1 MTARDDDVH
10 AFPIMRPT
18 DPRIEYCDQGMT
30 LRQYAAIKLC
40 VPDSGLDWLDDMIR
54 QAQRDRFA
62 GQALA
67 VAGMGTISAVQHDRA
82 LWAYRLADA
91 MLAARKG
98 GAA

>member
-1 MTARDDDVH
+1 MNARDDGGP
-10 AFPIMRPT
+10 AFPIQGSYDT
-18 DPRIEYCDQGMT
+18 DYEHNGMS
-30 LRQYAAIKLC
+30 LRAYAAIKLC

-67 VAGMGTISAVQHDRA
+67 VAGMGTISAE
-82 LWAYRLADA
+82 WAYRLADA
-91 MLAARKG
+91 MIAARKG

>member
-1 MTARDDDVH
+1 MSNGDDGGQ
-10 AFPIMRPT
+10 AFPQYAGKAIPGGGVYYDIRG
-18 DPRIEYCDQGMT
+18 GMS

-67 VAGMGTISAVQHDRA
+67 VAGMGTISAE
-82 LWAYRLADA
+82 WAYRLADA
-91 MLAARKG
+91 MLSARKG